1 MSSVSRSIGYV
12 LHARAYRE
20 TSQLLELFT
29 ASEGRM
35 AAVLRGTRGRGR
47 HAAQPFRRMELAW
60 SGRGQVATLNQ
71 CDETSALRLTGD
83 RAICGL
89 YVNELAMKLL
99 PRQIQTPE
107 LFEAYERVLHQLTNV
122 GTAVEMPLRQYE
134 LALLQW
140 LGEGL
145 EFLSTEALDP
155 VAYYLV
161 RPQHM
166 PYPARAGETDSP
178 YCITGRALAA
188 LLRGQ
193 LEDREDRRQA
203 RRLLRLL
210 LDYHLEGQPLV
221 SRQLIARGRS
231 DATS

>member
-1 MSSVSRSIGYV
+1 MSTVSRSIGYV
-12 LHARAYRE
+12 LHARPYRE

-29 ASEGRM
+29 VSEGRM
-35 AAVLRGTRGRGR
+35 AAVLRGARNRGR

-60 SGRGQVATLNQ
+60 SGRGQVQTLTQ
-71 CDETSALRLTGD
+71 CDEIGAMRLKGD

-99 PRQIQTPE
+99 PRQIQAPD
-107 LFEAYERVLHQLTNV
+107 LFEAYEQVLCQLADA
-122 GTAVEMPLRQYE
+122 GIPVERPLRQYE
-134 LALLQW
+134 LALLKW

-145 EFLSTEALDP
+145 EFLSSDDLEPGAHYVLE
-155 VAYYLV
+155 
-161 RPQHM
+161 PQQT
-166 PYPARAGETDSP
+166 PRRAGAGEMDSP
-178 YCITGRALAA
+178 HCITGRALTA
-188 LLRGQ
+188 LLCGQ

-203 RRLLRLL
+203 RRVLRLL
-210 LDYHLEGQPLV
+210 LDHHLDGKPLV

>member
-12 LHARAYRE
+12 LHARPYRE
-20 TSQLLELFT
+20 TSQLLELLT
-29 ASEGRM
+29 VSEGRM
-35 AAVLRGTRGRGR
+35 AAVLRGARSRGR
-47 HAAQPFRRMELAW
+47 HAAQPFHRMELAW
-60 SGRGQVATLNQ
+60 SGRGQVHTLTQ
-71 CDETSALRLTGD
+71 CDETGALRLMGD

-99 PRQIQTPE
+99 PRQIQVPE
-107 LFEAYERVLHQLTNV
+107 LFEAYERVLNQLADTRML
-122 GTAVEMPLRQYE
+122 VETPLRQYE

-145 EFLSTEALDP
+145 EFLASEALDP
-155 VAYYLV
+155 AAHYLV
-161 RPQHM
+161 KPQQTPRP
-166 PYPARAGETDSP
+166 AGAGEMDSP
-178 YCITGRALAA
+178 HCITGRALAA

-203 RRLLRLL
+203 RRVLRLL
-210 LDYHLEGQPLV
+210 LDHHLDGKPLV